1 MKVTR
6 KDLEKMLEQGI
17 LPYKFHNQ
25 WTVTFLSPVAEGI
38 CDASFDSLKEA
49 IYFAKE
55 ILK

>member
-1 MKVTR
+1 MKVTK

-17 LPYKFHNQ
+17 LPWKYEGK
-25 WTVTFLSPVAEGI
+25 WIVTHLSPVTEGV

-49 IYFAKE
+49 VWFARE